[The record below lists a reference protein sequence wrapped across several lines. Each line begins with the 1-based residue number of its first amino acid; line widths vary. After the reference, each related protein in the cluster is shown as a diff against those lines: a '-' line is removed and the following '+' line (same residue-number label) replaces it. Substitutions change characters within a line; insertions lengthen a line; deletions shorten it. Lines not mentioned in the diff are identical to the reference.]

1 MRISQLAM
9 PHRSQTG
16 CVGVVWLFSIGH
28 RLSSRHWQR
37 LRSFYKGHSN
47 RVPCRLGDEDRFAL
61 PASRAFERMFFA
73 VREDPFDSDQP
84 QWIAAGVTEWAVDG
98 FWSMRS
104 DSGAAILIHS
114 GIPFGGS

>member
-1 MRISQLAM
+1 
-9 PHRSQTG
+9 
-16 CVGVVWLFSIGH
+16 
-28 RLSSRHWQR
+28 
-37 LRSFYKGHSN
+37 
-47 RVPCRLGDEDRFAL
+47 LGDEDRFAL

-73 VREDPFDSDQP
+73 VRQDPFDSDQP

-114 GIPFGGS
+114 GIPFEWILIRSPAAGFDRNQPRT

>member
-1 MRISQLAM
+1 
-9 PHRSQTG
+9 
-16 CVGVVWLFSIGH
+16 
-28 RLSSRHWQR
+28 
-37 LRSFYKGHSN
+37 
-47 RVPCRLGDEDRFAL
+47 LGDEDRFAL

-73 VREDPFDSDQP
+73 VRQDPFDSDQP

-114 GIPFGGS
+114 GIPFDGS